1 MGDDDGLGGVS
12 GGSDGSFT
20 PASHIGRITDYPP
33 DPGGLK
39 CLAMSQVNDMVGVVD
54 QPVVPMD
61 NAREMTTTIAI
72 VDDDASV
79 RRSLAGIL
87 QRSPGIKCVGSY
99 ASAETALAEIPR
111 VAPQI
116 MLMDINLP
124 GMDGVAC
131 VRQLASLAPKTQIIM
146 LTVHDD
152 TSAIFNSLA
161 AGASGYLLKPVRA
174 ADLIA
179 AVRDVFA
186 GGAPLTSNI
195 ARKVV
200 QSFKQKPP
208 TGQMAE
214 DLSPREMEV
223 LDCLTRGFVY
233 KEIAEHLEVS
243 YATVRTHIEHIY
255 EKLHVRSRSQA
266 VAKFH
271 HL

>member
-1 MGDDDGLGGVS
+1 
-12 GGSDGSFT
+12 
-20 PASHIGRITDYPP
+20 
-33 DPGGLK
+33 
-39 CLAMSQVNDMVGVVD
+39 MSKANDMILMAD
-54 QPVVPMD
+54 QV
-61 NAREMTTTIAI
+61 AAAHEMTKTIAI

-87 QRSPGIKCVGSY
+87 QRAPGIKCVGSY
-99 ASAETALAEIPR
+99 AHAETAIEEIPR
-111 VAPQI
+111 LAPEI
-116 MLMDINLP
+116 VLMDINLP

-131 VRQLASLAPKTQIIM
+131 VRQLARLAPQTQIIM

-152 TSAIFNSLA
+152 TNAIFNSLE

-174 ADLIA
+174 TDLIA

-186 GGAPLTSNI
+186 GGSPMTSNI

-200 QSFKQKPP
+200 QSFKQSLPADHVA
-208 TGQMAE
+208 AE
-214 DLSPREMEV
+214 LSPRELEI
-223 LDCLTRGFVY
+223 LNCLTKGFVY
-233 KEIAEHLEVS
+233 KEIADHLAVS
-243 YATVRTHIEHIY
+243 YATVRTHIERIY

>member
-1 MGDDDGLGGVS
+1 MAGALR
-12 GGSDGSFT
+12 F
-20 PASHIGRITDYPP
+20 AAAQRIGRITDYRPA
-33 DPGGLK
+33 PGRLK
-39 CLAMSQVNDMVGVVD
+39 CLAMSQANDMVRVFD
-54 QPVVPMD
+54 RADEMP
-61 NAREMTTTIAI
+61 EMTTTIGI

-79 RRSLAGIL
+79 RRSLTGIL
-87 QRSPGIKCVGSY
+87 QRSPGIKCVGSF
-99 ASAETALAEIPR
+99 ASAEIALAEIPR
-111 VAPQI
+111 LAPQI
-116 MLMDINLP
+116 VLMDINLP
-124 GMDGVAC
+124 GMDGVSC
-131 VRQLASLAPKTQIIM
+131 VRQLATLAPKTQIIM

-174 ADLIA
+174 ADLTA

-200 QSFKQKPP
+200 QSFKQNAPP
-208 TGQMAE
+208 GEATVE
-214 DLSPREMEV
+214 LSPREMEV

-233 KEIAEHLEVS
+233 KEIADHLQVS
-243 YATVRTHIEHIY
+243 YATVRTHIERIY

-271 HL
+271 RL

>member
-1 MGDDDGLGGVS
+1 MNKAD
-12 GGSDGSFT
+12 
-20 PASHIGRITDYPP
+20 
-33 DPGGLK
+33 
-39 CLAMSQVNDMVGVVD
+39 DMVGA
-54 QPVVPMD
+54 VVPVD
-61 NAREMTTTIAI
+61 DARVMTTTIAI

-79 RRSLAGIL
+79 RRSLTAIL
-87 QRSPGIKCVGSY
+87 QRSPGIKCIGSFG
-99 ASAETALAEIPR
+99 SAETALAEIPR
-111 VAPQI
+111 LAPQI

-131 VRQLASLAPKTQIIM
+131 VRQLATLAPKTQIIM

-200 QSFKQKPP
+200 QSFKQKPS
-208 TGQMAE
+208 TGQEAGE
-214 DLSPREMEV
+214 ELSPRETEV

-243 YATVRTHIEHIY
+243 YATVRTHIERIY

>member
-1 MGDDDGLGGVS
+1 MSNADD
-12 GGSDGSFT
+12 T
-20 PASHIGRITDYPP
+20 
-33 DPGGLK
+33 
-39 CLAMSQVNDMVGVVD
+39 VGVVD
-54 QPVVPMD
+54 LVDATPV
-61 NAREMTTTIAI
+61 MTMTIAI
-72 VDDDASV
+72 VDDDAAV
-79 RRSLAGIL
+79 RRSLTGML
-87 QRSPGIKCVGSY
+87 QRSPGIKCVGTY
-99 ASAETALAEIPR
+99 ASAEAAIEEVPR
-111 VAPQI
+111 LAPQI
-116 MLMDINLP
+116 LLMDINLP

-131 VRQLASLAPKTQIIM
+131 VRQLARLAPHIQIIM

-195 ARKVV
+195 ARKVI
-200 QSFKQKPP
+200 QSFKQTPP
-208 TGQMAE
+208 DGQVTE
-214 DLSPREMEV
+214 ELSPRELEV

-233 KEIAEHLEVS
+233 KEIADHLEVS
-243 YATVRTHIEHIY
+243 YATVRTHIERIY
-255 EKLHVRSRSQA
+255 QKLHVRSRSQA